1 MLRRCE
7 PAQARSSSNATSPPE
22 RDAPLP
28 VVAGAQGWRAEDFK
42 LRHGLMLMPVQERQI
57 QLAPYEGRE
66 KNEAMRYGMFGSLGG
81 PSTSSR

>member
-1 MLRRCE
+1 
-7 PAQARSSSNATSPPE
+7 
-22 RDAPLP
+22 
-28 VVAGAQGWRAEDFK
+28 
-42 LRHGLMLMPVQERQI
+42 MLMPVQERQI